1 MKETRRQRIE
11 RRIKE
16 AYAKGRRDEWR
27 KWMRLCEVC
36 DAEHDAKVINKFAET
51 LKSRLGDAIY
61 PKDFESMR
69 NLIDDVVKEQK
80 NEFNF

>member
-16 AYAKGRRDEWR
+16 AYAKGRRDELR
-27 KWMRLCEVC
+27 KCMRSCEVC
-36 DAEHDAKVINKFAET
+36 DAKIINKFAEE

-61 PKDFESMR
+61 PKDFVSMR
-69 NLIDDVVKEQK
+69 NLIDDVAKEQK
-80 NEFNF
+80 NEK